1 MSAAAQKAQ
10 AVPGGEFAFTWDD
23 FHFIARLV
31 REEAGIVLG
40 ETYPVPIVD
49 HAAARAATL
58 DRYAVT
64 KAHRTSGAEAAALSK
79 ASADD

>member
-1 MSAAAQKAQ
+1 M
-10 AVPGGEFAFTWDD
+10 
-23 FHFIARLV
+23 
-31 REEAGIVLG
+31 LG
-40 ETYPVPIVD
+40 ETYPLPIVD
-49 HAAARAATL
+49 HATARAATL